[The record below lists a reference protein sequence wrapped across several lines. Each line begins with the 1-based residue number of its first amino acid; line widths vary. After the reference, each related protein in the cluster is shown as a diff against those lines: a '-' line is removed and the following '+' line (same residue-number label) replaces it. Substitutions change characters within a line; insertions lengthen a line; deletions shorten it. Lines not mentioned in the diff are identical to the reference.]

1 MGVVIQLMTNH
12 QQQAPKKQKGFL
24 ANIAFNIVIPVV
36 ILSKFNGEHAL
47 GPMWSIVVALA
58 FPIAYGIWELKDSG
72 KVNPLSIL
80 GIVSVFL
87 TGGISLLK
95 LDPKFIAIKEATI
108 PALIGIMVIL
118 SQRSR
123 YPLVNLFLFNEQVI
137 DVPLIKGI
145 IHERGLDA
153 EFARKLRNVS
163 YIIASSFFLSS
174 VLNYVLAKWI
184 MVSPAGTEAYTEELA
199 KMTAL
204 SYPVIALPSMV
215 VLFAGLW
222 YMMTQLRNMTG
233 LKLEDMMVGHQQD
246 SKKD

>member
-1 MGVVIQLMTNH
+1 MSSQ

-24 ANIAFNIVIPVV
+24 ANLAFNIIIPVV
-36 ILSKFNGEHAL
+36 ILSKFNGEDSL

-58 FPIAYGIWELKDSG
+58 FPILYGIWELKDSG
-72 KVNPLSIL
+72 KVNPMSIL

-95 LDPKFIAIKEATI
+95 LDPKYIAIKEATI

-137 DVPLIKGI
+137 DVAKVKEI
-145 IHERGLDA
+145 IRERGLDS
-153 EFARKLRNVS
+153 EFASKLRNVS

-222 YMMTQLRNMTG
+222 YMMTQLKNMTG
-233 LKLEDMMVGHQQD
+233 LKMEEMLVGQHQESQPE
-246 SKKD
+246 